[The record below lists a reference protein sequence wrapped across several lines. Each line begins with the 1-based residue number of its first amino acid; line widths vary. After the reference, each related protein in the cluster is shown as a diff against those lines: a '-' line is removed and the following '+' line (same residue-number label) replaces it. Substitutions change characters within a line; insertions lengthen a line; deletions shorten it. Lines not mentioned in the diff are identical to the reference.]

1 MSSEL
6 CEPDDMAE
14 VAHNYV
20 FVGFSVADLTAALIA
35 AHSTGP
41 ARRPVDNHGFL
52 AIQPDALYIDAGV
65 FGRPVAQFFFPAV
78 TVRQVGGN
86 LLLSCPCGET
96 ETRLC
101 EHQTAVLLALLH
113 RSELRVFFDAGLRRR
128 QLLTAAKPYGLENE
142 PDLEAYFTLC
152 YEGQR
157 LEIRPRRPGMYPLT
171 AATQRQLTETLLP
184 PRRDSQLP
192 LSAKVGAMLTQRIL
206 VLGRHKYYDHLTAHL
221 FEATL
226 TAGGKPKNPLVWL
239 PPLEA
244 SLDSTDLDAVRFY
257 TGISQLQHQHAERN
271 PAADQQA
278 LRALVRNPLA
288 LPVYVSDAPVSEK
301 TTAQTL
307 RLLTLYLGQAEVQ
320 VLVQEDAPFFAV
332 SASVVLNGQAHD
344 LRLLPLKYGTF
355 VAIQPDAWYLP
366 DLPEVARVLAFFK
379 ARHNVLLLH
388 KSQFPAF
395 QATILSKLEHRV
407 TVVYADLVPA
417 TPVQLT
423 AHGFAQTPQRLIYL
437 ADSGGFIDVLPVMK
451 YAGVEVPVLSR
462 KTIYATD
469 LATGKPFSVPR
480 DQAAEL
486 AFTVLLLR
494 QQPAFEEQ
502 LELGR
507 EAFYLSRRQFLEEEW
522 FLEACET
529 WEQENVTVLG
539 FNELKDNQLNPHK
552 AKVTVRV
559 GTEVNWFD
567 TELRVHFGRQRV
579 PLASVHKALRNK
591 SKYVTLG
598 DGTRGILP
606 QDWIAK
612 FARYFAAGE
621 LIGERIR
628 TPKINFAAIRDEY
641 EPEALTEETRA
652 QLAEYEAQ
660 VADFAGIA
668 QMAPPPDLRGQLRP
682 YQQHGLNWL
691 GFLDSFNFGGCLA
704 DDMGLGKTITVLAF
718 LLTQRAKAP
727 GAASLVVVPTSLIF
741 NWQAE
746 AEKFAP
752 TLRLL
757 TMHGPDRP
765 RNADTFVSADVVLT
779 TYGTLLTDIA
789 FLKDYRFNYVFLD
802 ESQAIKNPDSL
813 RYHAARLLQ
822 ARNRVVLTGTP
833 IENSTY
839 DLYGQLSFACPGL
852 LGSQQHFK
860 NQFALPIDKFKSE
873 THARALRRKIEP
885 FVLRRTKQQVAAEL
899 PPKIEMVLHCE
910 MDQEQRRVYD
920 FCKKEY
926 RDRLMGHHPDHPVKE
941 RLHIL
946 QGLTKLRQICD
957 SPALLRDQE
966 SFGTGSAKLQ
976 VLLREIDNKAPQHK
990 ILVFS
995 QFVAMLDIIRG
1006 ALVERG
1012 IPTAYLTGQTR
1023 DRAAAV
1029 ARFQHDPAVR
1039 VFLISLKAGG
1049 TGLNLTQADYVYLV
1063 DPWWNPAVENQAID
1077 RSHRLGQDK
1086 PVVAVRLICPDTIE
1100 EKIQRMQAGKTA
1112 LAGDLI
1118 RTDAAVLK
1126 SLSRDELLGLFS

>member
-1 MSSEL
+1 MPSEFYK
-6 CEPDDMAE
+6 PDDTAE
-14 VAHNYV
+14 VAHAYV
-20 FVGFSVADLTAALIA
+20 FAGLSIADLTGAVIA
-35 AHSTGP
+35 VHSVGP
-41 ARRPVDNHGFL
+41 ARRPADNHDFL
-52 AIQPDALYIDAGV
+52 VIQPETLYIDAGV
-65 FGRPVAQFFFPAV
+65 FGRPSAQLSFPAV
-78 TVRQVGGN
+78 TVRQAGGN
-86 LLLSCPCGET
+86 LMLSCPCAET
-96 ETRLC
+96 ENQLC

-113 RSELRVFFDAGLRRR
+113 RPELRVFFDAALRRS
-128 QLLTAAKPYGLENE
+128 QLLTVSKPYGLGNE
-142 PDLEAYFTLC
+142 PDLEAYFSLR
-152 YEGQR
+152 YVGQR
-157 LEIRPRRPGMYPLT
+157 LEIMPRRSGMYPLT
-171 AATQRQLTETLLP
+171 AAMQRQLAESLLP
-184 PRRDSQLP
+184 PHRDFQLP
-192 LSAKVGAMLTQRIL
+192 PRTRAGAMPTQRIL
-206 VLGRHKYYDHLTAHL
+206 VLGKHKYYDHLTAHL

-226 TAGGKPKNPLVWL
+226 TAGGKPKNPLAWV

-244 SLDSTDLDAVRFY
+244 SLDSTDLDTVRFY

-271 PAADQQA
+271 PVADQQA
-278 LRALVRNPLA
+278 LRALVHNPLA

-307 RLLTLYLGQAEVQ
+307 RPLTLYLGQTDVQ
-320 VLVQEDAPFFAV
+320 VLVREDAPFFAV

-344 LRLLPLKYGTF
+344 LRLLPLKHGIF
-355 VAIQPDAWYLP
+355 VALQPDAWYLP
-366 DLPEVARVLAFFK
+366 DRPEVARVLAFFK
-379 ARHNVLLLH
+379 ARNNVLLLH
-388 KSQFPAF
+388 KSQFPVF
-395 QATILSKLEHRV
+395 QASILSELEHRMA
-407 TVVYADLVPA
+407 VVYADLAPA
-417 TPVQLT
+417 TPVQLAT
-423 AHGFAQTPQRLIYL
+423 HGFAQTPERLIYL

-451 YAGVEVPVLSR
+451 YGSVEVPVLTR

-469 LATGKPFSVPR
+469 PATGQPFSVPR
-480 DQAAEL
+480 DKVAEL

-507 EAFYLSRRQFLEEEW
+507 EALYLSRRQFLEEEW
-522 FLEACET
+522 FLEAFEI
-529 WEQENVTVLG
+529 WEQENIVVLG
-539 FNELKDNQLNPHK
+539 FNELKDNRLNSHK

-567 TELRVHFGRQRV
+567 TELHVRFGGQRA

-606 QDWIAK
+606 ADWITK

-628 TPKINFAAIRDEY
+628 TPKINFAAIQDEY
-641 EPEALTEETRA
+641 EPEALTEETRV
-652 QLAEYEAQ
+652 QLAMYKAM

-668 QMAPPPDLRGQLRP
+668 PVAPPPDLRGQLRP

-691 GFLDSFNFGGCLA
+691 GFLDTFNFGGCLA

-718 LLTQRAKAP
+718 LLTQRAKMP
-727 GAASLVVVPTSLIF
+727 GAASLVVVPTSLVF

-757 TMHGPDRP
+757 TAHGPDRP
-765 RNADTFVSADVVLT
+765 RNADTFALSDVVLT
-779 TYGTLLTDIA
+779 TYGTLLADIA

-813 RYHAARLLQ
+813 RYHAARRLQ

-860 NQFALPIDKFKSE
+860 DQFALPIDKFKSD

-899 PPKIEMVLHCE
+899 PPKTEMVLHCE
-910 MDQEQRRVYD
+910 MDKEQRRVYD

-926 RDRLMGHHPDHPVKE
+926 RDRLTGHHPDHPVKE
-941 RLHIL
+941 RINIL
-946 QGLTKLRQICD
+946 QGLTKLRQICV
-957 SPALLRDQE
+957 SPALLRDDE
-966 SFGTGSAKLQ
+966 SFGTASAKLQ

-1006 ALVERG
+1006 ALKERG

-1029 ARFQHDPAVR
+1029 ARFQHDPTVR

-1049 TGLNLTQADYVYLV
+1049 TGLNLTEADYVYLV

-1086 PVVAVRLICPDTIE
+1086 PLVAVRLICPDTIE
-1100 EKIQRMQAGKTA
+1100 EKIQLMQNGKTA

-1126 SLSRDELLGLFS
+1126 SLSRDELLELFS